1 MSEHLRVEFRFRY
14 QAAKELG
21 LRNMTTVNSTLL
33 EKIFKTHLDKL
44 ISDAPLNEA
53 IIPNLTLREKELLA
67 YWQDG
72 SLDIWKQQL
81 SAATYYRYKK
91 SLKDKGID
99 VAKPYSFYLRKQ

>member
-1 MSEHLRVEFRFRY
+1 
-14 QAAKELG
+14 
-21 LRNMTTVNSTLL
+21 VNSTLL
-33 EKIFKTHLDKL
+33 EKIFKTHLNKL
-44 ISDAPLNEA
+44 IRDTPLNEA

-81 SAATYYRYKK
+81 SEATYYRYKK

-99 VAKPYSFYLRKQ
+99 VSKPYSYYLRKQ